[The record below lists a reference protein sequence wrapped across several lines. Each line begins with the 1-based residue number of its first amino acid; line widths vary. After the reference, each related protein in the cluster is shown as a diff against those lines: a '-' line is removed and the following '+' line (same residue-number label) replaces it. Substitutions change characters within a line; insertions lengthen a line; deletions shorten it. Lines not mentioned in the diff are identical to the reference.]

1 MKVDGRTNPKKANRS
16 YTGYPELLPGEEF
29 RKLVFYDTETHRYS
43 VSNYGRLFCHMRK
56 KGRGKGMGKGTTHVY
71 DPNYWLE
78 VIWTAEKETKTYKDG
93 STYTKFNNFYT
104 KATLDKGIFD
114 DSPLVGRYDFHSNAS
129 DTFNKRIT
137 KHQAIMWTFRPW
149 GEHPPEGIPLEKAK
163 ALKEWCP
170 EIYEYCIMAGTIN
183 HINHQPEHD
192 NYVCIEDTSKDK
204 IEYVTPVENT
214 QKAKAHYGGSTELA
228 RKKFLSGEHDNIKPK
243 DEPIIFGEPVYR
255 PLFQDYKVD
264 IEFNGEEG
272 MEISKFLHYQAE
284 KHGMPFEDVFRET
297 MVDGFI
303 SAEKEAV
310 EEIYNKDA
318 SELTEHERMG
328 LWAFLMRDATGQY
341 DDTTE
346 ICGEGSED
354 PSNGGNA

>member
-1 MKVDGRTNPKKANRS
+1 MKVDGRTNPKKADRS

-29 RKLVFYDTETHRYS
+29 RNLVFYDIETNRYS

-56 KGRGKGMGKGTTHVY
+56 KGRGQGMGKGTTHVY

-78 VIWTAEKETKTYKDG
+78 VLWTAEKETKTYKDG
-93 STYTKFNNFYT
+93 SAYTKFTNFYT
-104 KATLDKGIFD
+104 KVTLNKGIFD
-114 DSPLVGRYDFHSNAS
+114 DSPLMGRYDFHSNAS

-149 GEHPPEGIPLEKAK
+149 GEYPPEGIPLEKAK

-214 QKAKAHYGGSTELA
+214 QKAKVHYGGSTELA
-228 RKKFLSGEHDNIKPK
+228 RQRFLSGKHDDVEKN
-243 DEPIIFGEPVYR
+243 DDPIIFGKPIYR
-255 PLFQDYKVD
+255 PLFQDYKIN
-264 IEFNGEEG
+264 IEFNGKQG
-272 MEISKFLHYQAE
+272 KEIQEHLYLEAKERGIS
-284 KHGMPFEDVFRET
+284 FEDCFRENLI
-297 MVDGFI
+297 DSFI
-303 SAEKEAV
+303 SVEKEFV
-310 EEIYNKDA
+310 EEIFTKDVSKLTEDDRTSIWVFLMKDA
-318 SELTEHERMG
+318 TK
-328 LWAFLMRDATGQY
+328 QY
-341 DDTTE
+341 NDTAK

-354 PSNGGNA
+354 PSNGENA